1 MISYPALSHAR
12 NLEFQGSYWSLKSS
26 VGEEIV
32 SEDCVL
38 QMDHK
43 IVTVF
48 AEERSKWQ
56 ITLLTRGAVSRY
68 A

>member
-12 NLEFQGSYWSLKSS
+12 NLEFQGSYWSLESS
-26 VGEEIV
+26 VGEENV
-32 SEDCVL
+32 NEDCVL
-38 QMDHK
+38 GMVHK

-48 AEERSKWQ
+48 AEQRSKWQ
-56 ITLLTRGAVSRY
+56 ITLMTWGAVSHY